1 MCSVAAVR
9 TLSFSFFSFLRRSS
23 SLEEELELLSLS
35 LELSLGIGPGL
46 GWRRALSQRAP
57 CWQASES
64 SCILSHT
71 WELDA

>member
-46 GWRRALSQRAP
+46 RTSARSALWCRKERCVGKLPTRDS
-57 CWQASES
+57 SE
-64 SCILSHT
+64 
-71 WELDA
+71 